1 MKRNEDGTYQ
11 PGVIY
16 ELRCK
21 IEDSW
26 HPFYVGETINKATRL
41 GQHQTSAKHAG
52 EESTLVYRF
61 IHDYLDANKLSNGI
75 YLK

>member
-11 PGVIY
+11 PGIIY
-16 ELRCK
+16 ELRCN
-21 IEDSW
+21 IDGVW

-41 GQHQTSAKHAG
+41 GQHQVSANHST

-61 IHDYLDANKLSNGI
+61 IPVMACHHTLV
-75 YLK
+75 